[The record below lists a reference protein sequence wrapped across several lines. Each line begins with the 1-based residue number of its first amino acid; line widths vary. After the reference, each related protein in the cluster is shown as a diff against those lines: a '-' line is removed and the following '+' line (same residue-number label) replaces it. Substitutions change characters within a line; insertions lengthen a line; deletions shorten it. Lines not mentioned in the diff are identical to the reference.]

1 MSVEAGHHVAD
12 HPGER
17 RARLQ
22 DLFNAAQRREMWHLR
37 DALPAP
43 GVWHPYPT
51 VTERAAWEAVPADR
65 ARPVVERAGE
75 ISGTPWPALPATLFA
90 EFQRVGDRE
99 RFQRPSRERR
109 QRLLT
114 LVLAECLTGEGR
126 FLDDVV
132 NGTWAICE
140 ETSWCIPAHSYTLRF
155 PSSPLPDPEFPVVDL
170 FAAETGALLA
180 WTSYLL
186 APALTREFPVLADRI
201 KNEADRRLLT
211 PYRCV
216 DDWNWLRGRDPGQG
230 PNNWN
235 PWIHSNLL
243 TVALLLEDDVHL
255 RASLVARIV
264 RGLDAFLD
272 GYGDDGA
279 CDEGASYWWRA
290 GASLFECLDMLD
302 DATGG
307 RLDGFRL
314 PVVREMGRF
323 FHRMHIG
330 GPWYVSF
337 ADGSPHPQERGELL
351 YRFGRRID
359 DREMMAH
366 ALAARAEA
374 PTDGES
380 IARRLPELLD
390 DEYADAP
397 AGEAPYVRD
406 TWLPSIQVLTCRQQ
420 EGKAQGLFLA
430 AKGGHN
436 GESHSHNDVGT
447 FIVALDGTPVLI
459 DAGVG
464 VYSRKTFGPDRY
476 DIWTMQS
483 AYHTLPLVD
492 GTQQAPG
499 SAHGA
504 RDVECQIADDATRL
518 RMDIA
523 PAYPATA
530 GIERW
535 VRTLEL
541 DRSGAGEVVLRDQ
554 WELDHEPGQLALH
567 LLSWQAPDISSP
579 GRLRYET
586 GTRPLVVEY
595 DDGTFSAA
603 AEAIPIDDARLAG
616 AWGQA
621 VHRTFLRAR
630 EPVRSGAWTLR
641 ARPL

>member
-1 MSVEAGHHVAD
+1 MSVDANARVSDQPAAHR
-12 HPGER
+12 P
-17 RARLQ
+17 RLQ
-22 DLFNAAQRREMWHLR
+22 HLFNAEQRREAWQLR
-37 DALPAP
+37 DVLPAP
-43 GVWHPYPT
+43 GAWHPYPT
-51 VTERAAWEAVPADR
+51 VTDRAAWEAVPADR

-75 ISGTPWPALPATLFA
+75 VSGTPWPALPATLFA
-90 EFQRVGDRE
+90 EFRRVGDRE
-99 RFQRPSRERR
+99 RYQRPNAERR

-140 ETSWCIPAHSYTLRF
+140 ETSWCVPAHSYTLRF
-155 PSSPLPDPEFPVVDL
+155 PSSPLPDPEYPVVDL

-186 APALTREFPVLADRI
+186 APALKREFPVVVDRVRH
-201 KNEADRRLLT
+201 EADRRLLT
-211 PYRCV
+211 PYRSV
-216 DDWNWLRGRDPGQG
+216 DDWHWLRGRAPGQG

-243 TVALLLEDDVHL
+243 TVALLLENDLNL

-272 GYGDDGA
+272 GYGEDGG
-279 CDEGASYWWRA
+279 CDEGAGYWWRA
-290 GASLFECLDMLD
+290 GASVFECLDILY

-307 RLDGFRL
+307 RLDGFQIPL
-314 PVVREMGRF
+314 VREMGRF

-337 ADGSPHPQERGELL
+337 ADGSPLPKERDELL
-351 YRFGRRID
+351 YRFGTRVGD
-359 DREMMAH
+359 QEMIAH
-366 ALAARAEA
+366 ALAMRPEA
-374 PTDGES
+374 PADGES
-380 IARRLPELLD
+380 IGRRLPELLD
-390 DEYADAP
+390 SEYADAP
-397 AGEAPYVRD
+397 RQEAPHVRD

-420 EGKAQGLFLA
+420 EGTARGLFLA

-464 VYSRKTFGPDRY
+464 VYTRKTFGPDRY

-483 AYHTLPLVD
+483 AFHNLPLVD
-492 GTQQAPG
+492 GHQQSPGAPQ
-499 SAHGA
+499 AA
-504 RDVECQIADDATRL
+504 RDVECRIGDRRTSL

-523 PAYPATA
+523 PAYPAEG

-535 VRTLEL
+535 MRSVEL
-541 DRSGAGEVVLRDQ
+541 DRDGAGEIVVRDQ
-554 WELDHEPGQLALH
+554 WDLDHRPAELALH
-567 LLSWQAPDISSP
+567 LLSWQAPDASTP
-579 GRLRYET
+579 GQLRFDTE
-586 GTRPLVVEY
+586 TRPLVVEY
-595 DDGTFSAA
+595 GVGKFSPST
-603 AEAIPIDDARLAG
+603 EVIEIDDARLAA
-616 AWGQA
+616 AWGPSL
-621 VHRTFLRAR
+621 HRTVLRAS
-630 EPVRSGAWTLR
+630 ESPRSGEWILR